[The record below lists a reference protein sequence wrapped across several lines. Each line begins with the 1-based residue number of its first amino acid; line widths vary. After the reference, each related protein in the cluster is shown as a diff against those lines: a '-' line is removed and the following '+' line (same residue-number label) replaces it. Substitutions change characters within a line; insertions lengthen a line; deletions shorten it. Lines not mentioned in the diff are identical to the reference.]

1 MSPGAEERPVSS
13 KIWRG
18 FGHRGPET
26 RLKPLF
32 EKDPEGPW
40 PDVRHPHPGLKGRVY
55 YASRL
60 AAEAVLWS
68 ARIQDNQT
76 GFFLE
81 WGSVAGWVGNVTS
94 FRDQRWSS
102 RVTSHRTPEPHEPR
116 ARPPCHRRPGEVPP
130 GCSAS

>member
-81 WGSVAGWVGNVTS
+81 WGLLPVGDRLSHFTQTS
-94 FRDQRWSS
+94 TIPIDFSENGQ
-102 RVTSHRTPEPHEPR
+102 
-116 ARPPCHRRPGEVPP
+116 
-130 GCSAS
+130 